1 MWSDE
6 ELHLQDAHDH
16 RQPEHHHHIGVLSN
30 NSSEGGG
37 DGCDLDSTVPNHL
50 YETKPLT
57 LGSSH
62 NIDHQHHNHHLGLGA
77 TVDHQKK
84 MERTSSPRR
93 PPLSSNSSMDNMRA
107 TLSTATTNSTS
118 NMSPQGRSS
127 SFG

>member
-6 ELHLQDAHDH
+6 ELHLQDDQH
-16 RQPEHHHHIGVLSN
+16 QQQEHHHIAVLSN

-37 DGCDLDSTVPNHL
+37 CDLDSTIPNNIF
-50 YETKPLT
+50 ETKPLT
-57 LGSSH
+57 LASSH
-62 NIDHQHHNHHLGLGA
+62 NVDHIHHHHLGLGP
-77 TVDHQKK
+77 VDHNLKL
-84 MERTSSPRR
+84 ERTSPRR

-107 TLSTATTNSTS
+107 TLSTNSNS